1 MARRL
6 TAMRVKAVR
15 PTDKTQ
21 RLSDGDNLYLVCRPN
36 GSKAWVLRV
45 REGSKRTDRGL
56 GKYPTVTLA
65 QAREKAAAL
74 REQAEQPPAA
84 PTFREVAEQY
94 LQANA
99 PTWRHHKTAH
109 DARARLAAYAF
120 PKIGDTPVDQIRR
133 ADVMAVLDPIWT
145 AKPAAARK
153 LKQRIRAAF
162 TFALA
167 RDWVA
172 ANPVD
177 EAITEALPKTP
188 AVKSHFRALPYQEV
202 SDALAVVE
210 ASTAGLAAKLCFRFT
225 VETAAR
231 SGESRAAT
239 WDEIDLD
246 ARTWTVPAWKMK
258 SNRPHRVPLS
268 NAALDVLRRAR
279 ELSDDS
285 GLVFPSARGRP
296 LSNMTL
302 TKILRT
308 TGLADRTTTHGFR
321 TSFKTWTME
330 QTSTPWA
337 VGEAAL
343 AHTLGNSTEQAY
355 ARSDLF
361 ERRRT
366 LMQQWADYLG
376 GKSGN

>member
-1 MARRL
+1 
-6 TAMRVKAVR
+6 MRVKAVR

-21 RLSDGDNLYLVCRPN
+21 RLSDGDNLYLVCRPT

-177 EAITEALPKTP
+177 EAISEALPKTP

-202 SDALAVVE
+202 SDAMAVVE
-210 ASTAGLAAKLCFRFT
+210 ASTAGAPAKLCFAFT
-225 VETAAR
+225 ILTAAR

-239 WDEIDLD
+239 WDEIDMD
-246 ARTWTVPAWKMK
+246 ARTWTVPASRMK
-258 SNRPHRVPLS
+258 ANREHRVPLS
-268 NAALDVLRRAR
+268 DAALDVLRRAR

-285 GLVFPSARGRP
+285 GLVFPSAKGRP

-302 TKILRT
+302 TKVLRA
-308 TGLADRTTTHGFR
+308 TGLADRATTHGFR
-321 TSFKTWTME
+321 SSFRDWTLEKTD
-330 QTSTPWA
+330 TPWA
-337 VGEAAL
+337 VAESAL
-343 AHTLGNSTEQAY
+343 AHTVGDATAQAY
-355 ARSDLF
+355 ARSDLYQKRA
-361 ERRRT
+361 E
-366 LMQQWADYLG
+366 LMAAWGYFVTA
-376 GKSGN
+376 